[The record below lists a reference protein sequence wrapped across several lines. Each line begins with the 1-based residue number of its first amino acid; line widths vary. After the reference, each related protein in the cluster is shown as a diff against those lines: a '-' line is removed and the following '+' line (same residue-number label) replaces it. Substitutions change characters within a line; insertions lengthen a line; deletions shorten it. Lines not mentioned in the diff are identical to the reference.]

1 MKHIS
6 LFLALFY
13 SILLVSCQNSKKDLN
28 FINEIKLPYTIEIKD
43 YDTFVNHSFEKKDI
57 YNYTKFTN
65 ILGKQNNIS
74 KIHFIG
80 KFTIDKQEFILFQ
93 DVTPNESAD
102 FFPSLYL
109 AKTGKES
116 KTFCLTPTT
125 EETFTDK
132 IIIKDN
138 KIILRENHWDFD
150 EKKRK
155 SNRLKEYNFD
165 FVEINSNPPKQK
177 TSHTSKKDQKITF
190 NNTDSLIISKE
201 CDLNMDNIKDKILIT
216 TSKNINTE
224 NKFSTI
230 YVLIHKENGEFTE
243 YSNSKIINSS
253 NPSSYAEGFQD
264 VAIKN
269 NYFTIEENISSQ
281 PIQDKYTTFIFDKKN
296 NSIYLH
302 KLGFSTTYPDSNQD
316 NSITYSSKDFGII
329 KFEKYDPK
337 TIKY

>member
-6 LFLALFY
+6 LILALLY
-13 SILLVSCQNSKKDLN
+13 GIVLISCQNSKKDLN
-28 FINEIKLPYTIEIKD
+28 FIDEIKLPYTIEIKD
-43 YDTFVNHSFEKKDI
+43 YDKFVSHSFEKKEI
-57 YNYTKFTN
+57 YNYAKFTN
-65 ILGKQNNIS
+65 ILGKQTTIS
-74 KIHFIG
+74 KIYFIG
-80 KFTIDKQEFILFQ
+80 KFIIDEQEFILFQ

-102 FFPSLYL
+102 FFPALYVT
-109 AKTGKES
+109 KIGKEP

-125 EETFTDK
+125 EESFTDK
-132 IIIKDN
+132 IIINDN
-138 KIILRENHWDFD
+138 RIILRGNYWDSN

-155 SNRLKEYNFD
+155 NDRLKEYNFD
-165 FVEINSNPPKQK
+165 FVEINSNASKQ
-177 TSHTSKKDQKITF
+177 TTNQTSKKGRKITF
-190 NNTDSLIISKE
+190 NTTDSLVISKE
-201 CDLNMDNIKDKILIT
+201 CDLNMDNIKDKILVT
-216 TSKNINTE
+216 TPKNINTE

-230 YVLIHKENGEFTE
+230 YVLLYKENGGFTE
-243 YSNSKIINSS
+243 YSNSKIINSF

-302 KLGFSTTYPDSNQD
+302 KLGFSTTYPDSSQD

-337 TIKY
+337 TVKY